1 QGTTDYIHADLRD
14 TDTILRQAAQTLDF
28 GQPVALML
36 LGIMEHI
43 ADDEAACGIVNRLL
57 DPLPSGSY
65 LVLSDPTTDIGGE
78 AMRESIRLWNENA
91 TPPITPRTHQQIAR
105 FFEGLELLEPGI
117 VSVSLWR
124 PDPGDLGRPVQVGN
138 IGGVGR
144 KP

>member
-1 QGTTDYIHADLRD
+1 
-14 TDTILRQAAQTLDF
+14 
-28 GQPVALML
+28 M
-36 LGIMEHI
+36 
-43 ADDEAACGIVNRLL
+43 NRLL